1 MSEVRHCS
9 LRPSCQNSSV
19 TKRMALATMLPMVR
33 YHCHDSLAIL
43 WTTSR
48 TGGLVVNASSC
59 LENLESRLSTFS
71 EMYYFAS
78 STVSRLLME
87 HLSILYRILFK
98 MPHGSEIVLSRL
110 LMLESIV
117 ALTSLPTRSTSS
129 TVVRH
134 TRHYIIRKCRGCKL
148 DILKYLLE
156 TWTVTLAHL
165 IGKRAVFLTVCVKP
179 LLDKFLKLLVLYSAG
194 LYLHQKSL

>member
-1 MSEVRHCS
+1 MNNFAYWWLGGERFKLLGEPGIQIVDFFGNVL
-9 LRPSCQNSSV
+9 LRFLNRLTVADGAFVHTLS
-19 TKRMALATMLPMVR
+19 
-33 YHCHDSLAIL
+33 HI
-43 WTTSR
+43 
-48 TGGLVVNASSC
+48 VN
-59 LENLESRLSTFS
+59 
-71 EMYYFAS
+71 
-78 STVSRLLME
+78 
-87 HLSILYRILFK
+87 